1 MSGRLQFVHV
11 AVLILRLLND
21 TGYSRLLHSGNLLM
35 QPIKYQVV
43 GEEDYAFVIII
54 SSSGEYTISS
64 GTYTS
69 EPPRS
74 GKLTQEQEDA
84 LVAAIHAL
92 GIPAEHPMPEGAADA
107 FKAKLTIGE
116 GSDAVTYPFW
126 EGALE
131 EDSKLLNLVRLLE
144 LL

>member
-1 MSGRLQFVHV
+1 
-11 AVLILRLLND
+11 
-21 TGYSRLLHSGNLLM
+21 M

-43 GEEDYAFVIII
+43 GEEDYAFVISID
-54 SSSGEYTISS
+54 SSGEYKISG

-74 GKLTQEQEDA
+74 GKLTEDQEQA
-84 LVAAIHAL
+84 LLDAIHVL
-92 GIPAEHPMPEGAADA
+92 GIPKQHPMPEGAAEA
-107 FKAKLTIGE
+107 FEARLVIGE

-126 EGALE
+126 EGSLE
-131 EDSKLLNLVRLLE
+131 EDSKLQNLVRLLE

>member
-1 MSGRLQFVHV
+1 MTGRLQPVHV

-21 TGYSRLLHSGNLLM
+21 TAYSRLLHSGNLLM

-54 SSSGEYTISS
+54 SRSGEYTISS

-84 LVAAIHAL
+84 LVAAIHTL

-107 FKAKLTIGE
+107 FKAKLIIGE
-116 GSDAVTYPFW
+116 GSDAVSYPFW

-131 EDSKLLNLVRLLE
+131 EDSKLLSLVRLLE

>member
-1 MSGRLQFVHV
+1 
-11 AVLILRLLND
+11 
-21 TGYSRLLHSGNLLM
+21 M

-43 GEEDYAFVIII
+43 GEEDYAFVITID
-54 SSSGEYTISS
+54 SNSEYTVSS

-74 GKLTQEQEDA
+74 GKLTSDQKA
-84 LVAAIHAL
+84 TLLTAIHAL
-92 GIPAEHPMPEGAADA
+92 GIPDKHPIPEGAADA
-107 FKAKLTIGE
+107 FKAQLVIGE
-116 GSDAVTYPFW
+116 GSDAVIYPFW

-131 EDSKLLNLVRLLE
+131 EDSKLQNLVRLLE